1 MEFFL
6 RRDSLEP
13 VLKMQLILDG
23 RHDFQTF
30 HTEVANSSVY
40 FSMRDVETGVLKI
53 ANKPGGIVA
62 KTPTSPNA
70 PTEYY
75 IYYKWTK
82 NDVSKIGR
90 YEGQFVMYF
99 HDDNTELIAPIREDL
114 FINVTDSFVKS
125 PC

>member
-1 MEFFL
+1 MEFFI

-40 FSMRDVETGVLKI
+40 FSMKDVETGVLKI

-75 IYYKWTK
+75 IYYQWTTS
-82 NDVSKIGR
+82 DVKREGR
-90 YEGQFVMYF
+90 YEGQFMIQL
-99 HDDNTELIAPIREDL
+99 HGIPSELVAPIREDL
-114 FINVTDSFVKS
+114 FINISNTFTKS
-125 PC
+125 TC

>member
-1 MEFFL
+1 MEFFI

-13 VLKMQLILDG
+13 ELKMQLVLDG

-75 IYYKWTK
+75 IYYQWTTS
-82 NDVSKIGR
+82 DVKREGR
-90 YEGQFVMYF
+90 YEGQFMIQL
-99 HDDNTELIAPIREDL
+99 HGTGSELVAPIREDL
-114 FINVTDSFVKS
+114 FINISNTFTKTT
-125 PC
+125 C

>member
-1 MEFFL
+1 MEFFI

-75 IYYKWTK
+75 IYYKWVAS
-82 NDVSKIGR
+82 DVKREGR
-90 YEGQFVMYF
+90 YEGQFMIQF
-99 HDDNTELIAPIREDL
+99 HNTSSELVAPIREDL
-114 FINVTDSFVKS
+114 FINISNTFTKTT
-125 PC
+125 C